1 MTKKDYELIAAVL
14 SNLRGSPA
22 TSTIDS
28 TVAMVTCDL
37 ADALAKANPKFDKLK
52 FFQAAAPKPVALP
65 KAA

>member
-14 SNLRGSPA
+14 NNLRGSQA

-37 ADALAKANPKFDKLK
+37 ADALAKDNPRFDKLK
-52 FFQAAAPKPVALP
+52 FFQAAAPKPASLA